1 MQRQGGSVF
10 TFRKCA
16 GIFLSSIYILVN
28 ESVHKAWCRTHIYNI
43 LYVDDHV
50 SPAKGDTTT
59 CIRSFLANIEYVCC
73 LLAAAPQISDLAL
86 CQFIYLLT
94 NQYTKLGA
102 VRIFTSET
110 CYSVHLHTYVTYPY
124 SMKLSRMHVD
134 DGNCLFNLIKPHE
147 NNII

>member
-43 LYVDDHV
+43 LYVEGHE
-50 SPAKGDTTT
+50 SPAKGNTTT
-59 CIRSFLANIEYVCC
+59 CIRSFLANIEYVCW

-86 CQFIYLLT
+86 TLSIYIP
-94 NQYTKLGA
+94 
-102 VRIFTSET
+102 VDE
-110 CYSVHLHTYVTYPY
+110 SVHKAWRRRADITPTKQRLASTTV
-124 SMKLSRMHVD
+124 LA
-134 DGNCLFNLIKPHE
+134 
-147 NNII
+147 